1 MQSPPSQ
8 EITQSRIRRRAPVW
22 SEREVLDLIACW
34 EDESVMAE
42 LHSKKRNANMYAKVS
57 RAMTERGYS
66 RDTDQCRIK
75 IKELRQAYQK
85 TREANGR
92 SGSQP
97 RTFYFYY
104 ELHAIMGDDATTTP
118 PLSMDTCQGG
128 VAQSEEEESLEDEEE
143 EEEEDSGESFSPL
156 SQELFLTLEPIA
168 SPHFQGGLPD
178 HDPEEGT
185 SGANVSTWPLSTPS
199 QRLVQMRRRKE
210 QTRDDMFAELMQS
223 SRTDRA
229 QLNAWRQT
237 VAESHKALQE
247 HEERSD
253 VCDESRQDAVVKL
266 IGEQT
271 DMLHCMVDLMW
282 ERQQDHRLTLQP
294 LSNCPPSFPS
304 SIASSPRCPK
314 I

>member
-1 MQSPPSQ
+1 MSHAALTIIGEWNLFVGARSLLLPFCILLVPNEVDDCRYDFCKKILFVSQ
-8 EITQSRIRRRAPVW
+8 IR
-22 SEREVLDLIACW
+22 
-34 EDESVMAE
+34 
-42 LHSKKRNANMYAKVS
+42 
-57 RAMTERGYS
+57 
-66 RDTDQCRIK
+66 
-75 IKELRQAYQK
+75 
-85 TREANGR
+85 
-92 SGSQP
+92 
-97 RTFYFYY
+97 
-104 ELHAIMGDDATTTP
+104 
-118 PLSMDTCQGG
+118 
-128 VAQSEEEESLEDEEE
+128 
-143 EEEEDSGESFSPL
+143 
-156 SQELFLTLEPIA
+156 
-168 SPHFQGGLPD
+168 
-178 HDPEEGT
+178 
-185 SGANVSTWPLSTPS
+185 GANVSTWPLSTPS

>member
-1 MQSPPSQ
+1 MTPCFAGDVTCSTDYNWRMEPLCGCKVLISIARDYACLNRNCSIRNLAARKPRNLGPNSKVDDCRYDFCKKILFVSQ
-8 EITQSRIRRRAPVW
+8 IR
-22 SEREVLDLIACW
+22 
-34 EDESVMAE
+34 
-42 LHSKKRNANMYAKVS
+42 
-57 RAMTERGYS
+57 
-66 RDTDQCRIK
+66 
-75 IKELRQAYQK
+75 
-85 TREANGR
+85 
-92 SGSQP
+92 
-97 RTFYFYY
+97 
-104 ELHAIMGDDATTTP
+104 
-118 PLSMDTCQGG
+118 
-128 VAQSEEEESLEDEEE
+128 
-143 EEEEDSGESFSPL
+143 
-156 SQELFLTLEPIA
+156 
-168 SPHFQGGLPD
+168 
-178 HDPEEGT
+178 
-185 SGANVSTWPLSTPS
+185 GANVSTWPLSTPS